1 MHTGTIAAVQGAGVI
16 IYLAAVETLRKKRKT
31 G

>member
-1 MHTGTIAAVQGAGVI
+1 MHTGTIAAVQGGAVI